1 MKFLTPVAPRWYAR
15 LNEAT
20 LVTGFLI
27 LAGYMA
33 LELVFTQLQNDLPLR
48 ITPLAAV
55 LAGLCV
61 LYGAIGYR
69 VLSKRLSLLAGLLS
83 FLLLTSS
90 VGSLV
95 LATGGFESQ
104 YLLLWV
110 VVIIFSGMF
119 GWLMLGSVWLAT
131 HLYFALVLT
140 GNADTMADPGSLI
153 SNVIALELPFLI
165 SFFLWYGQSEQTADD
180 AQLNGEVGTSDISQ
194 GMLINSI
201 AEGVTVIDEQGR
213 IQVFNPAAS
222 TVTGWQ
228 SQDTKGIDYR
238 SILTLTDDKGQDLP
252 ANQHPVSQVFS
263 TGQTVAN
270 GDMYLKTRNN
280 KQIELS
286 FVASPVT
293 NKNGGVT
300 AVVAVFR
307 DVSQERLQERQRAE
321 FISTASHEMRTPVAA
336 IEGYLALALND
347 NVSKIDS
354 KARQYLDK
362 AHASTQ
368 HLGKLFQDLLT
379 AAKSED
385 GRLQNEPKVTEVGA
399 YLDQLVEDIKFAAE
413 KKGLI
418 MEYESGASDNA
429 VSGGQALRPLYYSH
443 FDPERIREVITN
455 IFDNA
460 VKYTPEGKVI
470 VKLAADDEHIV
481 VSVSDTGLGIAQED
495 LPHLFQKFYRVDSSA
510 TRQIG
515 GNGLGLFISRK
526 IVEMNNGKIWVES
539 EIGKGSTFHISLP
552 RLSQDKASQ
561 LMKQEAVSDSPLA
574 HVSQAAQL

>member
-1 MKFLTPVAPRWYAR
+1 M
-15 LNEAT
+15 NEAT
-20 LVTGFLI
+20 LATGLLI
-27 LAGYMA
+27 LAGYFV
-33 LELVFTQLQNDLPLR
+33 LELAFTQLQNDLPLR

-69 VLSKRLSLLAGLLS
+69 VLSKRLSTLAGLLS

-90 VGSLV
+90 VGALL

-104 YLLLWV
+104 YILLWV

-119 GWLMLGSVWLAT
+119 GWLTLGAVWLAT
-131 HLYFALVLT
+131 HLYFVLVLL
-140 GNADTMADPGSLI
+140 GAVDTMGDPGFVV

-165 SFFLWYGQSEQTADD
+165 SFFLWYGQDSQAAETGD
-180 AQLNGEVGTSDISQ
+180 LKGEVGTSDISQ

-201 AEGVTVIDEQGR
+201 AEGVVVIDDEGR

-228 SQDTKGIDYR
+228 PQDTKGIDYR
-238 SILTLTDDKGQDLP
+238 SILTLTDEKGQDLP
-252 ANQHPVSQVFS
+252 DEKHPIRQVL
-263 TGQTVAN
+263 TNGQTYSN
-270 GDMYLKTRNN
+270 NDMFLRTRNN

-286 FVASPVT
+286 LVASPVT

-336 IEGYLALALND
+336 IEGYLALAMNE

-354 KARQYLDK
+354 KAREYLDK

-385 GRLQNEPKVTEVGA
+385 GRLKNDPKVTEVGA

-413 KKGLI
+413 KHGLI
-418 MEYESGASDNA
+418 LEYEAAGGGANTVA
-429 VSGGQALRPLYYSH
+429 GGQTLRPLYYAH
-443 FDPERIREVITN
+443 FDPERVREVITN

-460 VKYTPEGKVI
+460 VKYTPEGKI
-470 VKLAADDEHIV
+470 SVKLQADDESV
-481 VSVSDTGLGIAQED
+481 VISVSDTGLGIPQED
-495 LPHLFQKFYRVDSSA
+495 IPHLFQKFYRVDTSA

-526 IVEMNNGKIWVES
+526 IIEMNNGKIWVES
-539 EIGKGSTFHISLP
+539 EVDKGSTFHISLP

-574 HVSQAAQL
+574 HVAQAPQL